1 MNKEIRFA
9 PGWPGIPARW
19 TTGAKSGVGTSC
31 NTASAVWFT
40 LSHGVVNEVY
50 YPRVDHACTRD
61 MEFIVTDG
69 KDFFSEEQKHTH
81 QHIELLADGVPAY
94 RLINT
99 CKYGNYR
106 IEKEIITDPFRSSL
120 IQHVRFTS
128 LRKDSRRH
136 NLYVLLAPHIGNYGA
151 GNNAWLGEYKGVPML
166 FAEREGTVLALACSI
181 PWKKMSVG
189 FVGSSDGFQD
199 ISRHKKMTWLH
210 DRAENGN
217 VALTAEIDLSHA
229 EPEGFTLV
237 VGFGRNHTA
246 AAQVA
251 RASIIDGY
259 ENAKDSYIKEW
270 KGWQNTLVSYEPLN
284 KMPHDLYRISTFV
297 LRAHAAKRLPGGM
310 IASLSIP
317 WGFSKG
323 DDDIGGY
330 HLVWPRDLGETG
342 GGLLASKAWDD
353 ARKVLNYLMTTQ
365 EPDGRWPQNMWL
377 DGTCY
382 WPGVQMDETAFPI
395 LLVDLA
401 RRKGFLEE
409 VDLKHFWPMVFKAA
423 GHIVCNGPV
432 SQQDRWEENEG
443 YTPFTIACEIAALLA
458 AADIAELNER
468 PEVATFLRETA
479 DAWNDNIEKWLYVRN
494 TPIAERAGVDG
505 YYVRIMPPE
514 AAESDFNYPGTVAI
528 KNTPKEESVKRA
540 EEVVSP
546 DALALV
552 RFGLRAADDP
562 RILNTVRVIDE
573 MLKVDTPYGPCWYR
587 YNYDGYGEHADG
599 SPYNGIGIGRPW
611 PLLTGER
618 AHYEIAAGNFEGA
631 RKLMAAMEAFANE
644 GGMLPEQIWDGND
657 VPERDLYFGRASGS
671 AMPLVWAHAEYIKL
685 CRSLKEKKV
694 FDMPPQTYQRY
705 VVEKV
710 SSYYAI
716 WNFNNKQQTISAGK
730 ILRIETLASCIVHW
744 TTDDWA
750 TSHDTYTR
758 ETGLGNHIANL
769 STHDLAPGTKITFT
783 FYWTEVD
790 KWENKDFTITLKK
803 EQNKTQYTAPVFI
816 HDAIKNILDTGSK
829 ITGIF
834 KGRNINIWSSNK

>member
-1 MNKEIRFA
+1 MNKDLKFA

-31 NTASAVWFT
+31 NAASAVWFT
-40 LSHGVVNEVY
+40 LSHGVLNEVY
-50 YPRVDHACTRD
+50 YPRVDNACTRD

-69 KDFFSEEQKHTH
+69 RDFFSEEQKHTT
-81 QHIELLADGVPAY
+81 QHIELMAEGVPAY

-106 IEKEIITDPFRSSL
+106 IEKEIFTDPFRSSL
-120 IQHVRFTS
+120 IQHVKFTS
-128 LRKDSRRH
+128 LKNRRLR
-136 NLYVLLAPHIGNYGA
+136 LYVLLAPHINNFGA
-151 GNNAWLGEYKGVPML
+151 GNTAWLGEYKGEPML
-166 FAEREGTVLALACSI
+166 FAEREGTVLALASSI
-181 PWKKMSVG
+181 PWKRMSVG
-189 FVGSSDGFQD
+189 FVGTSDGYQD
-199 ISRHKKMTWLH
+199 LFHHKKMTWLH

-217 VALTAEIDLSHA
+217 VALTAEIDLSHSEA
-229 EPEGFTLV
+229 EGFTLAI
-237 VGFGRNHTA
+237 GFGRNHKA

-259 ENAKDSYIKEW
+259 ENAKDAYIKEW
-270 KGWQNTLVSYEPLN
+270 KSWQNTLVSYEPVN
-284 KMPHDLYRISTFV
+284 KTTPDLYRVSTSV
-297 LRAHAAKRLPGGM
+297 LRTHAAKRLPGGM

-365 EPDGRWPQNMWL
+365 ETDGRWPQNMWL
-377 DGTCY
+377 DGTSY

-409 VDLKHFWPMVFKAA
+409 VDLKHFWPMVYKAA

-443 YTPFTIACEIAALLA
+443 YTPFTIACEISALLA

-468 PEVATFLRETA
+468 PEIATYLRETA
-479 DAWNDNIEKWLYVRN
+479 DAWNDNIEKWMYVTN
-494 TPIAERAGVDG
+494 TPHAQRLGVDG
-505 YYVRIMPPE
+505 YYVRVMPPS
-514 AAESDFNYPGTVAI
+514 AAESDFTQPGTVFI
-528 KNTPKEESVKRA
+528 KNTPESESEKETVD
-540 EEVVSP
+540 VVSP

-562 RILNTVRVIDE
+562 RILNTVKVIDD

-587 YNYDGYGEHADG
+587 YNYDGYGEYPDG

-618 AHYEIAAGNFEGA
+618 AHYEIAAGNIEGA
-631 RKLMAAMEAFANE
+631 RKLAAAMEAFATE

-657 VPERDLYFGRASGS
+657 VPEKDLFFGRASGS

-705 VVEKV
+705 VVDKV
-710 SSYYAI
+710 VSYYSI
-716 WNFNNKQQTISAGK
+716 WNFMNKQQTIPAGK
-730 ILRIETLASCIVHW
+730 ILRIETLAACIVHW
-744 TTDDWA
+744 TTDDWR

-758 ETGLGNHIANL
+758 ETGLGNFIANL
-769 STHDLAPGTKITFT
+769 STHDLAPGTRITFT

-790 KWENKDFTITLKK
+790 KWENKDFTITLVK
-803 EQNKTQYTAPVFI
+803 EQSKTQYTAPVFI

-834 KGRNINIWSSNK
+834 KGRNINLWNTK